1 MKGSARTIL
10 LGVLASLS
18 MGTGALLI
26 AARPEPIPLAASA
39 PAAPS
44 AGAEPEIA
52 MLEPFI
58 DGLMK
63 SEMDHGK
70 IPGGVISIVKD
81 GKLLFAKGY
90 GFSDIE
96 RGAPVDPEKHLF
108 RIASTTKLFT
118 WTAVMQLVEQ
128 GRLDLDAD
136 INTYLR
142 TFKIPATYKQPITL
156 RHLMTHTAGFE
167 EGGVGYG
174 ITTDLKGAPSIA
186 QKLAAHIP
194 ARVSPPGTMPSYSNY
209 GAALAGLIVE
219 QVSGIPYEDYV
230 EQRIFAPLGM
240 RYATVHE
247 PVPAA
252 LAPFKVVGYAREGG
266 GFVRKPATYEGGFR
280 PAGSG
285 SVSAID
291 MTHFMIAA
299 LQGGQYEG
307 KSILTPTSMQR
318 MQSPSFTLDPRLPP
332 IGLGYY
338 GQNIGGERAWAHGGS
353 DPLFNTEMYLFPARQ
368 LGVFI
373 SFSGGQGDVAAENL
387 AKALIARLY
396 PKPQTAPNAMAT
408 GSLEKY
414 AGSYEF
420 TRRNHSD
427 IDKVYG
433 LLSQLSVSVSDNR
446 LSMGSGDEEVQLAPI
461 APNLFQEVGGTRQ
474 IAFRTNAAGDV
485 THMFLDFLSF
495 APLERVPFFDRNG
508 FWYPVLGL
516 SLALFVSVILGLFY
530 RARLIAA
537 MTRPERRAVWLSAA
551 VAIWGTLS
559 VVVLAFLLVATDLVE
574 RLSQVPTSWTV
585 ALAMPILFI
594 GLTAVFLL
602 TLLKAWTGRYWN
614 LRSRLYHT
622 AVGVAAIMLTLFFL
636 KWNLVGWNFG

>member
-1 MKGSARTIL
+1 MTVSAKTIA
-10 LGVLASLS
+10 LGLLASLP
-18 MGTGALLI
+18 MGASALLI
-26 AARPEPIPLAASA
+26 AARPEPVTARAPTAELVGASGQTA
-39 PAAPS
+39 L
-44 AGAEPEIA
+44 
-52 MLEPFI
+52 LEPFI

-63 SEMDHGK
+63 AEMDHGK

-90 GFSDIE
+90 GFSDVD
-96 RGAPVDPEKHLF
+96 RGTPVDPEKHLF

-128 GRLDLDAD
+128 GKLDLDTD

-142 TFKIPATYKQPITL
+142 TFRIPATYKQPITL

-167 EGGVGYG
+167 EGSVGFS
-174 ITTDLKGAPSIA
+174 ITTDLNGAPSIA

-194 ARVSPPGTMPSYSNY
+194 ARVRPPGQMASYSNY

-219 QVSGIPYEDYV
+219 QVSGIPYDDYI
-230 EQRIFAPLGM
+230 EQHIFAPLGM
-240 RYATVHE
+240 RYATVRE

-252 LAPFKVVGYAREGG
+252 LAPYKVVGYAREGG

-291 MTHFMIAA
+291 MTHFMLAA
-299 LQGGQYEG
+299 LQGGSYGG
-307 KSILTPTSMQR
+307 KSILTPASMQR
-318 MQSPSFTLDPRLPP
+318 MQSPAFTLDPRIPAL
-332 IGLGYY
+332 GLGYY
-338 GQNIGGERAWAHGGS
+338 GQNVGGERAWAHGGS

-368 LGVFI
+368 LGIFI

-396 PKPQTAPNAMAT
+396 PKSQSAPKTIAA

-414 AGSYEF
+414 AGTYEF
-420 TRRNHSD
+420 TRRSHTK
-427 IDKVYG
+427 IDKFYG
-433 LLSQLSVSVSDNR
+433 LLSQLSVSVSPSGDR

-461 APNLFQEVGGTRQ
+461 APDLFQEVGGTRQ

-495 APLERVPFFDRNG
+495 APLERVPFFDGSG
-508 FWYPVLGL
+508 FWYPMLGL
-516 SLALFVSVILGLFY
+516 VLTLFISAILGLFY

-537 MTRPERRAVWLSAA
+537 MPWPERKLVWLSAA
-551 VAIWGTLS
+551 VAILGMFS
-559 VVVLAFLLVATDLVE
+559 VMVPGFLLISTDLVG
-574 RLSQVPTSWTV
+574 RLSHVPGSWKI

-594 GLTAVFLL
+594 GLTAIFLAML
-602 TLLKAWTGRYWN
+602 PRAWAGKYWN
-614 LRSRLYHT
+614 LRNRLYHT
-622 AVGVAAIMLTLFFL
+622 AMGVAAILLTLFFL

>member
-1 MKGSARTIL
+1 VTGSAKTIV
-10 LGVLASLS
+10 LGLLASLLMATS
-18 MGTGALLI
+18 ALLI
-26 AARPEPIPLAASA
+26 AARPDPVLSAA
-39 PAAPS
+39 PAPS
-44 AGAEPEIA
+44 VPATPPAEAA

-58 DGLMK
+58 DGVMK
-63 SEMDHGK
+63 AEMDHGK

-96 RGAPVDPEKHLF
+96 RGVAVDPEKHLF

-128 GRLDLDAD
+128 GKLDLDTD

-167 EGGVGYG
+167 EGGIGYG
-174 ITTDLKGAPSIA
+174 ITTDLKHAPSIA
-186 QKLAAHIP
+186 RKLAMHIP
-194 ARVSPPGTMPSYSNY
+194 ARVRPPGEMPSYSNY
-209 GAALAGLIVE
+209 GAALAGLIIE

-252 LAPFKVVGYAREGG
+252 LASYKVVGYAREGG

-285 SVSAID
+285 SVSALD
-291 MTHFMIAA
+291 MTHFMLAA

-307 KSILTPTSMQR
+307 KSILTPASMQR
-318 MQSPSFTLDPRLPP
+318 MQSQNFMLDPRLPA

-338 GQNIGGERAWAHGGS
+338 GQNIGGERAWAHGGA
-353 DPLFNTEMYLFPARQ
+353 DPLFNTEMYLFPDRQ
-368 LGVFI
+368 LGIFI
-373 SFSGGQGDVAAENL
+373 SFSGGQGDLAAENL

-396 PKPQTAPNAMAT
+396 PKPQMAPKVAAT
-408 GSLEKY
+408 GPLEKY

-427 IDKVYG
+427 IDKFYG
-433 LLSQLSVSVSDNR
+433 LLSQLSVSVSGNR
-446 LSMGSGDEEVQLAPI
+446 LSMGSGEDEVQLTPI
-461 APNLFQEVGGTRQ
+461 APDLFQEVGGTRQ
-474 IAFRTNAAGDV
+474 IAFRTNTAGEV

-495 APLERVPFFDRNG
+495 APLERVPFFDSAG

-530 RARLIAA
+530 RVRLIAA

-559 VVVLAFLLVATDLVE
+559 VLALGFLLVATDLIE
-574 RLSQVPTSWTV
+574 RLSRVPTSWTV

-594 GLTAVFLL
+594 GLTVVFLL
-602 TLLKAWTGRYWN
+602 TLLKAWAGRYWN
-614 LRSRLYHT
+614 LRGRLYHT
-622 AVGVAAIMLTLFFL
+622 AVGVAAISLTLFFF